1 MSREMVSPELSVVFP
16 AYKRQ
21 DEVMDTLE
29 KLKQNLSIPYEVIIL
44 DNSPEKHDHAFD
56 ANVNYIFNGKNLGA
70 AARNVGI
77 TEAETPFILM
87 LDDDSHPEKG
97 SVESALDKL
106 KNSPPHIA
114 GITGPVF
121 RPDGGRENPPLL
133 PTTFHGCGA
142 LFRSKVLKSFE
153 YFYPPDFCFYGEEYW
168 STLLLYSRGFRL
180 EYDPGFKVCHR
191 MSGTGR
197 DKSRIIYFISLNN
210 RRTWKPFVPDSC
222 LAIAEFDTNKRYELI
237 SQKEGVPDSYLKAAS
252 ENIEIKPAPYGKMSL
267 ADFEDFS
274 LLSSFKE
281 IIPCLD
287 RTIPAI
293 LCGAGKFPT
302 LWADYLKSEGIRNVI
317 ISDFN
322 TGLIGKEYGDYLI
335 ISPEEALSR
344 QNIEKSQYICG
355 HSAMAESLKWKELL
369 NSCPLKYMLG
379 PLAKN
384 AV

>member
-1 MSREMVSPELSVVFP
+1 MNKIMKSPELSVVFP

-21 DEVMDTLE
+21 NEVMETLE
-29 KLKQNLSIPYEVIIL
+29 KLEKTLSLSYEVIIL
-44 DNSPEKHDHAFD
+44 DNSPEKHNHSFAS
-56 ANVNYIFNGKNLGA
+56 NVNYIFNGKNLGA
-70 AARNVGI
+70 AARNTGI
-77 TEAETPFILM
+77 AKAQAPFILM
-87 LDDDSHPEKG
+87 LDDDSHPENG
-97 SVESALDKL
+97 SAESAIAKL
-106 KNSPPHIA
+106 KSSDTRIA

-142 LFRSKVLKSFE
+142 LFRSDVLKSFE

-168 STLLLYSRGFRL
+168 STLLLYSKGFRL
-180 EYDPGFKVCHR
+180 EYDSGFKVCHR
-191 MSGTGR
+191 MSGAGR

-210 RRTWKPFVPDSC
+210 RRTWKPFVPDPY

-237 SQKEGVPDSYLKAAS
+237 SQKEGVPDSYLRAAA
-252 ENIEIKPAPYGKMSL
+252 ENIIIKPAPYGKMSIG
-267 ADFEDFS
+267 DFEDFS
-274 LLSSFKE
+274 LLSSFKK
-281 IIPCLD
+281 ILPSLD

-302 LWADYLKSEGIRNVI
+302 LWANYLKSEGISNVI

-322 TGLIGKEYGDYLI
+322 TGLIGKEYGGYII

-344 QNIEKSQYICG
+344 QSSTECQYICG

-369 NSCPLKYMLG
+369 NSCPRKYMLG

-384 AV
+384 VL